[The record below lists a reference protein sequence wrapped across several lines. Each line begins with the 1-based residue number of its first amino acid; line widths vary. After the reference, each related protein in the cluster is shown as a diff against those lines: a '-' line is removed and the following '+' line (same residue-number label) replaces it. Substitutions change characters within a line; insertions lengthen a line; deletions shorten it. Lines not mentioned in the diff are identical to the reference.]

1 MMKPEWPQ
9 VRCQIC
15 GKEAHWRQMIRKQEW
30 VHIQET
36 KDDAPDKWV
45 EWHVCPSCEALA
57 TGQTEA
63 QVMEANFQKP
73 IEHKKVRVQRFKEV
87 RKKYRQ
93 QYEALGS
100 LGQKRIFLRMK
111 MEEMFAPLGE
121 YIKLKNKALAI
132 VAKDLEA
139 HDVLRQKLKKSS
151 SLQEDAEIYKAMT
164 LLEVDD
170 KYIAY
175 ESKGKAQHS
184 YIRASSY
191 RDVWVSS
198 KAGTV
203 TSYYIC
209 LAKTR
214 WDPGADQ
221 PRKCRRLTESK
232 RWDKRKDDTQEEWV
246 SKQRWYCQCR
256 ARYHGKWGQ
265 VAIIEEPDGRVSY
278 VRTECPSWDVE
289 DVRAMQTE
297 ATVSAGSVKELY
309 DKIRSI
315 EPVANDIVGVD
326 AGGCKYIKKYEDFQA
341 MPFFSWDELLTLKGE
356 FGKL

>member
-1 MMKPEWPQ
+1 MKPAWPQ

-15 GKEAHWRQMIRKQEW
+15 GKEAHWRKMVRKQEA

-45 EWHVCPSCEALA
+45 EWHVCPSCEAMA
-57 TGQTEA
+57 TGQTED
-63 QVMEANFQKP
+63 QVMEANFSKP
-73 IEHKKVRVQRFKEV
+73 IEHKKIRVQRLKEV
-87 RKKYRQ
+87 LKKNTAQ
-93 QYEALGS
+93 WEALDS
-100 LGQKRIFLRMK
+100 LGNKRIFLRVK
-111 MEEMFAPLGE
+111 FQEMFGPLVE
-121 YIKLKNKALAI
+121 FIKLKNKALAI
-132 VAKDLEA
+132 VAKDVEA
-139 HDVLRQKLKKSS
+139 HNVLKQKLKESS

-175 ESKGKAQHS
+175 RSKGKAQHS

-191 RDVWVSS
+191 HDEWVSS
-198 KAGTV
+198 EAGTV
-203 TSYYIC
+203 TSYFIC

-214 WDPGADQ
+214 WELDATQ
-221 PRKCRRLTESK
+221 PSKCRRLTESK
-232 RWDKRKDDTQEEWV
+232 KWAKRKDDTQEKWV

-256 ARYHGKWGQ
+256 ARYHANWGQ
-265 VAIIEEPDGRVSY
+265 VVIIEEPDGRISY
-278 VRTECPSWDVE
+278 VRADCPSWDVE
-289 DVRAMQTE
+289 DVRAMKTE

-326 AGGCKYIKKYEDFQA
+326 ANGCKYIKKYEVFQA
-341 MPFFSWDELLTLKGE
+341 MPFLSWDELLTLKGE